1 MNEKIQYNWR
11 YISIAVVFTLFGMAI
26 IAQMVRIQLTVNSS
40 ELPDPVLLGQW
51 EKAASRRGLILDRNG
66 HVLAGNQTVYSVDV
80 NFENMGQLGEIEEVK
95 MLADLAIEV
104 FDINNHYLLGFLQQ
118 EPRPLEKNITVEGFA
133 SQADLLHFLDLL
145 ERYYAG
151 LPIELNSGE
160 EQDQEGEQEEEQEK
174 KQDRITISIEEQI
187 EIVDCSHIYRVSCTP
202 HLIRSYPESNLASNI
217 IGFVMRDTNEGQLG
231 IEEKFDTTL
240 FGNDRI
246 WWAFWDPHKADLAP
260 DPDHGANIVLT
271 IDSVLQADVEDI
283 LDSTIKKT
291 GAVAGTVIIMD
302 PRNGEILS
310 MASSPRA
317 DINRYWD
324 EEYYDIINN
333 HENVFNYAIKSY
345 EPGSVVKILTM
356 AAALDAGVV
365 EPNTEF
371 IDEGQIEIG
380 GVTIK
385 NWNEKAWGPQNMT
398 SCMQN
403 SLNVCL
409 AWVATELESERFYNY
424 FQDFGLGQ
432 LTGIELAGETS
443 GLVKSYWSPDYTRS
457 ELGTNAF
464 GQGIEITP
472 IQMVKAASAI
482 ANGGEMIAPRIIH
495 SVIDDGYSYTPP
507 KTVVGHPISEE
518 TAETLTEM
526 LRQSLQNESSLA
538 LVPGYSLAG
547 KTGTAEIYIS
557 GLGYKSSATN
567 TSFIGWG
574 PADDPQFLVYVWIA
588 KPSASIW
595 GSEIA
600 APVFR
605 KVVEKLVIHQGIP
618 PDAVRM
624 ALKQ

>member
-1 MNEKIQYNWR
+1 MNEKIAYNWR
-11 YISIAVVFTLFGMAI
+11 YISIAMVFTLFGLAI
-26 IAQMVRIQLTVNSS
+26 VAQMARIQLTVNSS

-66 HVLAGNQTVYSVDV
+66 HVLAGNQTVYAVDV
-80 NFENMGQLGEIEEVK
+80 NFEDFNQPGEIEEVK
-95 MLADLAIEV
+95 MLADLAIEA
-104 FDINNHYLLGFLQQ
+104 FDINNQYLLGFLQE
-118 EPRPLEKNITVEGFA
+118 EPRPLEKNLTVENYA
-133 SQADLLHFLDLL
+133 SQADLLRFLNLVD
-145 ERYYAG
+145 RYYAG
-151 LPIELNSGE
+151 LPREVWTEGS
-160 EQDQEGEQEEEQEK
+160 DQNQESAP
-174 KQDRITISIEEQI
+174 ISIEESI
-187 EIVDCSHIYRVSCTP
+187 ELIDCSHLVRISCTP
-202 HLIRSYPESNLASNI
+202 HLIRSYPEDTLASNI

-240 FGNDRI
+240 FGNDRT

-271 IDSVLQADVEDI
+271 IDSVLQADIETI
-283 LDSTIKKT
+283 LDDSIKKT
-291 GAVAGTVIIMD
+291 GALAGTVIVMD
-302 PRNGEILS
+302 PRSGEILA

-324 EEYYDIINN
+324 EDYYEIINN
-333 HENVFNYAIKSY
+333 LENVFNYGIKSY
-345 EPGSVVKILTM
+345 EPGSVVKVLTM

-371 IDEGQIEIG
+371 IDEGEIEIG

-398 SCMQN
+398 SCLQN

-409 AWVATELESERFYNY
+409 AWVATQLESESFYNY
-424 FQDFGLGQ
+424 FQDFGFGQ
-432 LTGIELAGETS
+432 MTGIELAGEAP

-472 IQMVKAASAI
+472 IQMVKAVSAI
-482 ANGGEMIAPRIIH
+482 ANGGEMVAPRIIH
-495 SVIDDGYSYTPP
+495 SVVDDGYRYTPP
-507 KTVVGHPISEE
+507 KTVVGHPISAE

-547 KTGTAEIYIS
+547 KTGTAEIYIP

-574 PADDPQFLVYVWIA
+574 PTDDPQFLVYVWIS

-605 KVVEKLVIHQGIP
+605 KVVEKIVIHQGIP

-624 ALKQ
+624 ALQE

>member
-1 MNEKIQYNWR
+1 MNEKISYNWR
-11 YISIAVVFTLFGMAI
+11 YISIAVMFTLFGVAI
-26 IAQMVRIQLTVNSS
+26 LAQMVRIQLTVNSN
-40 ELPDPVLLGQW
+40 ELPVPVLLGQW

-66 HVLAGNQTVYSVDV
+66 HVLAGNQTVYAVDV
-80 NFENMGQLGEIEEVK
+80 NFEDYGRSGEIEEVK
-95 MLADLAIEV
+95 MLAELAIES
-104 FDINNHYLLGFLQQ
+104 FEINNHYLLGFLQQ
-118 EPRPLEKNITVEGFA
+118 EPRPLERNITVENFA
-133 SQADLLHFLDLL
+133 SQADLLGFLDRV

-151 LPIELNSGE
+151 LPLEQASE
-160 EQDQEGEQEEEQEK
+160 EQQESEVSMYEAST
-174 KQDRITISIEEQI
+174 DL
-187 EIVDCSHIYRVSCTP
+187 VDCSDYVRISCTP
-202 HLIRSYPESNLASNI
+202 HLIRSYPEDKLASNV

-231 IEEKFDTTL
+231 IEEKFDATL
-240 FGNDRI
+240 FGNDRT
-246 WWAFWDPHKADLAP
+246 WWAFWDPHQADLAP

-283 LDSTIKKT
+283 LDQSIDKT
-291 GAVAGTVIIMD
+291 GAVAGSVIVMD
-302 PRNGEILS
+302 PRSGEILA

-324 EEYYDIINN
+324 GEYYEIINN
-333 HENVFNYAIKSY
+333 LENVFNYAIKAY
-345 EPGSVVKILTM
+345 EPGSVVKVLTM

-385 NWNEKAWGPQNMT
+385 NWNEEAWGPQDMT
-398 SCMQN
+398 SCLQN

-409 AWVATELESERFYNY
+409 AWVATELESEQFYNY
-424 FQDFGLGQ
+424 LQDFGLGQ
-432 LTGIELAGETS
+432 MTGIELSGEAP
-443 GLVKSYWSPDYTRS
+443 GLVKSYWSSDYTRS

-472 IQMVKAASAI
+472 IQMVKAVSAI
-482 ANGGEMIAPRIIH
+482 ANGGEMVAPRIIH

-507 KTVVGHPISEE
+507 KTVVGHPISAE

-547 KTGTAEIYIS
+547 KTGTAEIYIPS
-557 GLGYKSSATN
+557 LGYKSSATN

-574 PADDPQFLVYVWIA
+574 PTDDPQFLVYVWIS

-605 KVVEKLVIHQGIP
+605 KVVEKVVIHQGIP
-618 PDAVRM
+618 PDAVRL
-624 ALKQ
+624 ALQE

>member
-1 MNEKIQYNWR
+1 MNEKITYNWR
-11 YISIAVVFTLFGMAI
+11 FISIAVIFSLFGLAI

-40 ELPDPVLLGQW
+40 ELPVPVLLGQW

-66 HVLAGNQTVYSVDV
+66 HVLAGNQTVYAVDV
-80 NFENMGQLGEIEEVK
+80 NFEDFHQPGEIEEVK
-95 MLADLAIEV
+95 ILADLAIET
-104 FDINNHYLLGFLQQ
+104 FDINNHYLLGYLQQ
-118 EPRPLEKNITVEGFA
+118 EPRPLEKNITVENFA
-133 SQADLLHFLDLL
+133 SQVDLLRFLDLV

-151 LPIELNSGE
+151 LPLEEIAEEGE
-160 EQDQEGEQEEEQEK
+160 ES
-174 KQDRITISIEEQI
+174 TPISIEEST
-187 EIVDCSHIYRVSCTP
+187 EIIDCSHLIRVSCTP
-202 HLIRSYPESNLASNI
+202 HLLRSYPEGKLASNI
-217 IGFVMRDTNEGQLG
+217 IGFVMRDTNQGQLG
-231 IEEKFDTTL
+231 IEEKFDSTL
-240 FGNDRI
+240 FGNDRT

-271 IDSVLQADVEDI
+271 IDSVLQSDVETI
-283 LDSTIKKT
+283 LDKTIKKT
-291 GAVAGTVIIMD
+291 GAVAGTVIVMD
-302 PRNGEILS
+302 PRNGEILA

-324 EEYYDIINN
+324 EEYYEIINN
-333 HENVFNYAIKSY
+333 LENVFNYAIKSY
-345 EPGSVVKILTM
+345 EPGSVVKVLTM

-365 EPNTEF
+365 EPDTEF
-371 IDEGQIEIG
+371 IDEGEIEIG

-385 NWNEKAWGPQNMT
+385 NWNEQAWGPQNMT
-398 SCMQN
+398 SCLQN

-409 AWVATELESERFYNY
+409 AWVATELESELFYNY

-432 LTGIELAGETS
+432 MTGIELSGEAP

-472 IQMVKAASAI
+472 IQMVKAVSAI
-482 ANGGEMIAPRIIH
+482 ANGGEMVAPRIIH
-495 SVIDDGYSYTPP
+495 SVVDDGYSYTPP
-507 KTVVGHPISEE
+507 KTVVGHPISAE
-518 TAETLTEM
+518 TADTLTEM
-526 LRQSLQNESSLA
+526 LRLSLQNESSYA

-574 PADDPQFLVYVWIA
+574 PTDDPQFLVYVWIS

-595 GSEIA
+595 GAEIA

-605 KVVEKLVIHQGIP
+605 KVVEKLVIHLGIP
-618 PDAVRM
+618 PDAVRT
-624 ALKQ
+624 ALQE

>member
-1 MNEKIQYNWR
+1 MNEKNSYNWR
-11 YISIAVVFTLFGMAI
+11 YISIAVIFTLFGMAI

-40 ELPDPVLLGQW
+40 ELPVPVLLGQW

-66 HVLAGNQTVYSVDV
+66 HVLAGNQTVYTVDV
-80 NFENMGQLGEIEEVK
+80 NFEDYHQPGEIEEVK
-95 MLADLAIEV
+95 ILADLAINAFE
-104 FDINNHYLLGFLQQ
+104 ISNPYLLGFLQQ
-118 EPRPLEKNITVEGFA
+118 EPRPLERNITVENFA
-133 SQADLLHFLDLL
+133 YQADLLRFLDLVD
-145 ERYYAG
+145 RYYAG
-151 LPIELNSGE
+151 LPFEDISE
-160 EQDQEGEQEEEQEK
+160 ENEETPSPFE
-174 KQDRITISIEEQI
+174 DNTDMI
-187 EIVDCSHIYRVSCTP
+187 DCSHLFRISCTP
-202 HLIRSYPESNLASNI
+202 HLLRSYPEGDLASNI
-217 IGFVMRDTNEGQLG
+217 IGFVMRDTNQGLLG
-231 IEEKFDTTL
+231 VEEKFDSTL
-240 FGNDRI
+240 FGNDRT

-271 IDSVLQADVEDI
+271 IDSVLQADVEGI
-283 LDSTIKKT
+283 LDQSIKKT
-291 GAVAGTVIIMD
+291 GAVAGTVIVMN
-302 PRNGEILS
+302 PRNGEILA

-324 EEYYDIINN
+324 EEYFDIINN
-333 HENVFNYAIKSY
+333 HENIFNYAIKSY
-345 EPGSVVKILTM
+345 EPGSVVKIFTM

-365 EPNTEF
+365 EPDTEF
-371 IDEGQIEIG
+371 IDEGKIEIG

-385 NWNEKAWGPQNMT
+385 NWNEEAWGPQNMT

-424 FQDFGLGQ
+424 LQDFGLGQ
-432 LTGIELAGETS
+432 MTGIELSGES
-443 GLVKSYWSPDYTRS
+443 PGLVKSYWSPDYTRS

-472 IQMVKAASAI
+472 IQMVKAASAV

-495 SVIDDGYSYTPP
+495 SVVDDGYRYTPP
-507 KTVVGHPISEE
+507 KTVVGHPISAE

-547 KTGTAEIYIS
+547 KTGTAEIYIPH
-557 GLGYKSSATN
+557 LGYKSSATN

-574 PADDPQFLVYVWIA
+574 PTDDPQFLVFVWIS

-618 PDAVRM
+618 PDAVRL
-624 ALKQ
+624 ALQE

>member
-1 MNEKIQYNWR
+1 MNDKITYNWR
-11 YISIAVVFTLFGMAI
+11 YISIAVTFTLFGLAI
-26 IAQMVRIQLTVNSS
+26 IAQMLRIQLTVNSS
-40 ELPDPVLLGQW
+40 ELPVPVLLGQW

-66 HVLAGNQTVYSVDV
+66 HVLAGNQTVYAVDI
-80 NFENMGQLGEIEEVK
+80 NFEDFNQPGEIEEVK
-95 MLADLAIEV
+95 TLADLAIET
-104 FDINNHYLLGFLQQ
+104 FEIRNHYLLGFLQQ
-118 EPRPLEKNITVEGFA
+118 EPKPLEKNITVENFA
-133 SQADLLHFLDLL
+133 SQADLIRFLDLV

-151 LPIELNSGE
+151 LPLEDFSE
-160 EQDQEGEQEEEQEK
+160 ENLEEE
-174 KQDRITISIEEQI
+174 IEAALVDESTDL
-187 EIVDCSHIYRVSCTP
+187 VDCSHLVRVSCTP
-202 HLIRSYPESNLASNI
+202 HLIRSYPEGDLASNI

-231 IEEKFDTTL
+231 IEEKFDSTL
-240 FGNDRI
+240 FGNDRT

-271 IDSVLQADVEDI
+271 IDSVLQADVENI
-283 LDSTIKKT
+283 LDESIKKT
-291 GAVAGTVIIMD
+291 GAVAGTVIVMN
-302 PRNGEILS
+302 PRNGEILA

-317 DINRYWD
+317 DINFYWD

-345 EPGSVVKILTM
+345 EPGSVVKVLTM

-365 EPNTEF
+365 ETDTEF
-371 IDEGQIEIG
+371 IDEGKIEIG

-385 NWNEKAWGPQNMT
+385 NWNERAWGPQNMT
-398 SCMQN
+398 SCLQN

-409 AWVATELESERFYNY
+409 AWVATQLESEQFYNY

-432 LTGIELAGETS
+432 MTGIELSGEAP

-472 IQMVKAASAI
+472 IQMVKAISAI
-482 ANGGEMIAPRIIH
+482 ANGGEMVAPRIIH
-495 SVIDDGYSYTPP
+495 SVVDDGYSYTPP
-507 KTVVGHPISEE
+507 KTVVGHPISAE

-526 LRQSLQNESSLA
+526 LRQSLQNETSLA

-574 PADDPQFLVYVWIA
+574 PTDDPQFLVYVWVS

-605 KVVEKLVIHQGIP
+605 KVVEKVVIHQGIP

-624 ALKQ
+624 TLQE

>member
-1 MNEKIQYNWR
+1 MNEKITYNWR
-11 YISIAVVFTLFGMAI
+11 YISIAVIFTLFGLLIM
-26 IAQMVRIQLTVNSS
+26 AQMVRIQLTVNSS
-40 ELPDPVLLGQW
+40 DLPVPMQLGQW
-51 EKAASRRGLILDRNG
+51 ETAASRRGLILDRNG
-66 HVLAGNQTVYSVDV
+66 HVLAGNQTVYTVDV
-80 NFENMGQLGEIEEVK
+80 NFGDTPQLGGIEEMK
-95 MLADLAIEV
+95 SLAELAIEA
-104 FDINNHYLLGFLQQ
+104 FDITNPYLLGFLQQ
-118 EPRPLEKNITVEGFA
+118 EPRPLEKNITVDNFA
-133 SQADLLHFLDLL
+133 SQEDLLRFIELV

-151 LPIELNSGE
+151 LPIDFSEDEGE
-160 EQDQEGEQEEEQEK
+160 ETQPLSLEE
-174 KQDRITISIEEQI
+174 SIEI
-187 EIVDCSHIYRVSCTP
+187 IDCSLLARVSCTP
-202 HLIRSYPESNLASNI
+202 HLIRSYPEANLASNI

-231 IEEKFDTTL
+231 IEEKFDSTL
-240 FGNDRI
+240 FGNDRT
-246 WWAFWDPHKADLAP
+246 WWAFWDPHQADLAP

-271 IDSVLQADVEDI
+271 IDSVLQADVEKI
-283 LDSTIKKT
+283 LDETIKKT
-291 GAVAGTVIIMD
+291 GAVAGTVIVMN
-302 PRNGEILS
+302 PSNGELLA

-317 DINRYWD
+317 DINHYWD
-324 EEYYDIINN
+324 EEYSDIINN
-333 HENVFNYAIKSY
+333 LENVFNYGIKSY
-345 EPGSVVKILTM
+345 EPGSVVKVLTM

-365 EPNTEF
+365 EPDTEF
-371 IDEGQIEIG
+371 IDEGEIEIG

-432 LTGIELAGETS
+432 LTGIELAGEVP

-472 IQMVKAASAI
+472 IQMVKAVSAI
-482 ANGGEMIAPRIIH
+482 ANGGEMVAPRIIH
-495 SVIDDGYSYTPP
+495 SVVDDGYRYTPP
-507 KTVVGHPISEE
+507 KTVVGYPVSAE

-547 KTGTAEIYIS
+547 KTGTAEIYIQS
-557 GLGYKSSATN
+557 LGYKSSATN

-574 PADDPQFLVYVWIA
+574 PTDDPQFLVYVWIS

-605 KVVEKLVIHQGIP
+605 KVVEKIVIHQGIP
-618 PDAVRM
+618 PDAVRI
-624 ALKQ
+624 ALQD

>member
-1 MNEKIQYNWR
+1 MNEKITYNWR
-11 YISIAVVFTLFGMAI
+11 YISIAVVFTLFGLAI
-26 IAQMVRIQLTVNSS
+26 IAQMARIQLTVNSG

-66 HVLAGNQTVYSVDV
+66 HVLAGNQTVYAVDV
-80 NFENMGQLGEIEEVK
+80 NFEDFNQPGEIEEVK
-95 MLADLAIEV
+95 VLADLAIGA
-104 FDINNHYLLGFLQQ
+104 FDINNQYLLGFLQQ
-118 EPRPLEKNITVEGFA
+118 EPRPLEKNLTVENYA
-133 SQADLLHFLDLL
+133 SQADLLRFLDLV

-151 LPIELNSGE
+151 LPLE
-160 EQDQEGEQEEEQEK
+160 EWTEENEESEE
-174 KQDRITISIEEQI
+174 TAPISIEESI
-187 EIVDCSHIYRVSCTP
+187 ELVDCSHLVRVSCKP
-202 HLIRSYPESNLASNI
+202 HLIRSYPEDKLASNI

-231 IEEKFDTTL
+231 IEEKFDSTL
-240 FGNDRI
+240 FGNDRT

-271 IDSVLQADVEDI
+271 IDSVLQADVENI
-283 LDSTIKKT
+283 LDESIKKY
-291 GAVAGTVIIMD
+291 GALAGTVIVMD
-302 PRNGEILS
+302 PRNGEILA

-324 EEYYDIINN
+324 EEYYEIINN
-333 HENVFNYAIKSY
+333 LENVFNYAIKSY
-345 EPGSVVKILTM
+345 EPGSVVKVLTM

-365 EPNTEF
+365 EPDTEF
-371 IDEGQIEIG
+371 IDEGEIEIG

-398 SCMQN
+398 SCLQN

-409 AWVATELESERFYNY
+409 AWVATELESESFYDY
-424 FQDFGLGQ
+424 FQDFGFGQ
-432 LTGIELAGETS
+432 MTGIELAGEAP

-472 IQMVKAASAI
+472 MQIVKAVSAI
-482 ANGGEMIAPRIIH
+482 ANGGEMVAPRIIH
-495 SVIDDGYSYTPP
+495 SVVDDGYRYTPP
-507 KTVVGHPISEE
+507 KTVVGHPVSAE

-547 KTGTAEIYIS
+547 KTGTAEIYIPH
-557 GLGYKSSATN
+557 LGYKSSATN

-574 PADDPQFLVYVWIA
+574 PTDDPQFLVYVWIS

-605 KVVEKLVIHQGIP
+605 KVVEKIVIHLGIP
-618 PDAVRM
+618 PDAVRI
-624 ALKQ
+624 ALQE